1 MFRSVLAKMGFLLL
15 LLLRMLL
22 PEEDGRRLCREALK
36 VGWVVVAEE
45 KTTTS
50 APFRVFI
57 SPRGFA
63 FRQLT
68 AAYYRLL
75 YGSKQSKNIHHA
87 ENVCSIIKQVAKEKI
102 LPFLD

>member
-1 MFRSVLAKMGFLLL
+1 MGFLLL

-68 AAYYRLL
+68 AAIVTVSFMVQNKAKIYILQKIISL
-75 YGSKQSKNIHHA
+75 QHNLSK
-87 ENVCSIIKQVAKEKI
+87 
-102 LPFLD
+102 